1 MIKELKG
8 KKIGVV
14 MRGVSAEQKVS
25 VKSGQAVLAALKRMG
40 YNAEPLIV
48 SENVIPELQNAGIDV
63 AFVALHGGWGE
74 DGRIQAIFE
83 LLKIPYTGSGVVAS
97 TLAMNKP
104 QAKAVFTQKGVP
116 TPRYCPAV
124 NEEFVFEEM
133 NFEPPLVVKPG
144 SEGSTVGVTIV
155 RKRAEFAKA
164 LKHAQKFDELPMVEE
179 YIAGR
184 EITCGVLDCEP
195 MEVVEVRPKSGFY
208 DYEAKYKDGHSAYEV
223 PAKLKPEL
231 RGWVQELSRRA
242 CLALHCRG
250 GARVDF
256 RLHPERGPFVLEVN
270 TIPGMT
276 EHSLLPM
283 SASGVGIGFDDL
295 VERILKSALAHKK

>member
-8 KKIGVV
+8 KKVGVV
-14 MRGVSAEQKVS
+14 MGGVSAEYEVS
-25 VKSGQAVLAALKRMG
+25 KKSGNAILEALKRLG
-40 YNAEPLIV
+40 YNAEPLTV
-48 SENVIPELQNAGIDV
+48 SENVIPELQKSKIDV

-74 DGRIQAIFE
+74 DGRIQSIFE

-97 TLAMNKP
+97 SMAMNKP
-104 QAKAVFTQKGVP
+104 QAKAVFTQKGIP
-116 TPRYCPAV
+116 TPKYCPAV
-124 NEEFVFEEM
+124 SEEFVFEEM
-133 NFEPPLVVKPG
+133 RFDLPLVVKPS
-144 SEGSTVGVTIV
+144 SEGSTVGVSIV
-155 RKRAEFAKA
+155 RKREEFDKAFKLAK
-164 LKHAQKFDELPMVEE
+164 KFDELPMVEE

-195 MEVVEVRPKSGFY
+195 LEVVEVKPKSGFY
-208 DYEAKYKDGHSAYEV
+208 DYEAKYKDGASEYQV
-223 PAKLKPEL
+223 PAKLKPEM

-242 CLALHCRG
+242 CEALHCRG

-276 EHSLLPM
+276 GHSLLPM
-283 SASGVGIGFDDL
+283 SAAATGIGFDDL
-295 VERILKSALAHKK
+295 VERILRSALAHKK